1 MELFSIVSFKIL
13 SSSGRVSQLALRFE
27 GSHGSSPPNFFLGGG
42 QDLKISDQNN

>member
-42 QDLKISDQNN
+42 AGPKNFRPK